1 MISTDYS
8 EEEVAALDGRRSE
21 GACATYGYP
30 EFEQPM
36 KNKRADPLR
45 SKDIREISQ
54 GRPAR
59 RATLD
64 ENIRG
69 VACLAMCKVPDERVV
84 VQFDVH
90 RRSRGAS
97 KRLS

>member
-59 RATLD
+59 SATLD
-64 ENIRG
+64 EKYQRSG
-69 VACLAMCKVPDERVV
+69 LFGKV
-84 VQFDVH
+84 Q
-90 RRSRGAS
+90 GAGRAGS
-97 KRLS
+97 GTV

>member
-54 GRPAR
+54 GRPAK

-64 ENIRG
+64 EKYQRSG
-69 VACLAMCKVPDERVV
+69 LFGKV
-84 VQFDVH
+84 Q
-90 RRSRGAS
+90 GAGRAGS
-97 KRLS
+97 GTV

>member
-1 MISTDYS
+1 VINTLSAAQTKGALKS
-8 EEEVAALDGRRSE
+8 ELKRYLSPALLLLDEIGYLPIDQR
-21 GACATYGYP
+21 GA
-30 EFEQPM
+30 

-64 ENIRG
+64 EKYQRSG
-69 VACLAMCKVPDERVV
+69 LFGKV
-84 VQFDVH
+84 Q
-90 RRSRGAS
+90 GAGRAGS
-97 KRLS
+97 GTV